1 MQQVFEG
8 KTGNKKVII
17 HAEGYNAV
25 AVYYENES
33 EVDKQSH
40 HNWTADTTAI
50 RPIVMDALDWLGIKN
65 E

>member
-8 KTGNKKVII
+8 KTGNRKVII
-17 HAEGYNAV
+17 HAEGYDAV
-25 AVYYENES
+25 SVYYENDIQ
-33 EVDKQSH
+33 VDKHASC
-40 HNWTADTTAI
+40 NWTTDTTAI